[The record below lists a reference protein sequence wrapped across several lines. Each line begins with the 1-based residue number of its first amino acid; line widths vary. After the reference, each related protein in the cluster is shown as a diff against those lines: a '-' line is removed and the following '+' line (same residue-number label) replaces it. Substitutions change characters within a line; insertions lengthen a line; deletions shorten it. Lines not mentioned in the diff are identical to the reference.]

1 MKIYNLEQ
9 DFMSAYS
16 YVLVPISMRDAKVE
30 LRKLGKFDIE
40 DASNE
45 ELDLLTPIDYMT
57 IRELEES
64 TNSFNPFEVKGNLL
78 ACRFPMTAMEIYGI
92 MAYLE
97 SMGLVNVLSGNDG
110 FGTSVKTVDWDN
122 VPPNGFAL
130 CMVQEMV
137 DVPAGHS
144 SEKVVHTHI
153 VSDEV
158 EVVIEPEVEEVLT
171 EIIEDLKV
179 AEVVED
185 V

>member
-16 YVLVPISMRDAKVE
+16 YVLVPIAMRDAKVE
-30 LRKLGKFDIE
+30 LRKFGKFDIE
-40 DASNE
+40 DASNY
-45 ELDLLTPIDYMT
+45 ELDLLTPVDYMT

-97 SMGLVNVLSGNDG
+97 SMGLVNILSGNEG

-158 EVVIEPEVEEVLT
+158 EEVLT